1 MDPAEKIS
9 PFLLPLKRAA
19 PGEPQPPRPA
29 RAQKKKESDPRQ
41 TIDHFS
47 DLIQEN
53 IGVRDFKL
61 NFSIDQDTKTVGVKA
76 IDAKTGKIIREIS
89 VFGIIGLGQIEERI
103 GGLSSMK
110 IFNLSLRH

>member
-1 MDPAEKIS
+1 MDPAKKIS
-9 PFLLPLKRAA
+9 PFLPPLKKAA

-29 RAQKKKESDPRQ
+29 REQKKKESDPRQ
-41 TIDHFS
+41 TIDPFS

-76 IDAKTGKIIREIS
+76 IDAKTGKIIREIP
-89 VFGIIGLGQIEERI
+89 
-103 GGLSSMK
+103 SSELLALAK
-110 IFNLSLRH
+110 SRKELEGFLFNENT